1 MPRRRKGA
9 KFEQISQFERGRIVG
24 HREAGLSYRAVAA
37 RVQRNSSTIMRVS
50 KQWTDEG
57 RTARK
62 SGSGPR
68 NVTSAR
74 DDRRLVRMAQT
85 DRTASS
91 RQLAAQLSN
100 ATGVSLCASSIRRR
114 LLQREL
120 RARIP
125 LYRIPLTQ
133 NHRHLRLQWVNG
145 HRSWRADWQQVVF
158 SDESRFNLW
167 HHDGRIRVRRY
178 AGKRHIPECIIER
191 YSGRTPGFM
200 VWGAIA
206 YHERSQLLRIEGNLN
221 STRYINEVLQP
232 QAIPFLQGLP
242 RAVFQQHNARPH
254 VAKTVKSYLDSQQV
268 QLLPWPAYSPDMPP
282 IEHVWDIVGRR
293 LSRDLRPI
301 ASTDE
306 FWLRIQ
312 TIWNTLPQ
320 VDIQNLFNS
329 MPRRVAALNAARGVH
344 TKY

>member
-9 KFEQISQFERGRIVG
+9 KFEQISEFEQGRIVG
-24 HREAGLSYRAVAA
+24 LCEAGLSYRAVAA

-50 KQWTDEG
+50 KQWTDED

-91 RQLAAQLSN
+91 RQLAAQWST
-100 ATGVSLCASSIRRR
+100 ATGVSLSAPSIRRL
-114 LLQREL
+114 LLQRGL

-133 NHRHLRLQWVNG
+133 NHHRLRLQWANV

-158 SDESRFNLW
+158 SDKSRFNLW
-167 HHDGRIRVRRY
+167 HHDDRIRVSITWTITIATNCGQFEQYPIR
-178 AGKRHIPECIIER
+178 KRSFTVPS
-191 YSGRTPGFM
+191 YS
-200 VWGAIA
+200 
-206 YHERSQLLRIEGNLN
+206 
-221 STRYINEVLQP
+221 
-232 QAIPFLQGLP
+232 FLQGLP
-242 RAVFQQHNARPH
+242 GAVFQQDNAHPH
-254 VAKTVKSYLDSQQV
+254 DAKTVKSYLDSQQV
-268 QLLPWPAYSPDMPP
+268 QLLPWPAYSPDMSP

-293 LSRDLRPI
+293 LARDLRPVT
-301 ASTDE
+301 STDE
-306 FWLRIQ
+306 LWLRIQ

-320 VDIQNLFNS
+320 ADIQSL
-329 MPRRVAALNAARGVH
+329 
-344 TKY
+344 

>member
-1 MPRRRKGA
+1 MPCRRKGA
-9 KFEQISQFERGRIVG
+9 KFEQISEFERGKIVG
-24 HREAGLSYRAVAA
+24 LREAGLSYRAVAA
-37 RVQRNSSTIMRVS
+37 RVQRNNSTIMRVS

-62 SGSGPR
+62 SGSGAR
-68 NVTSAR
+68 NVTSAP

-91 RQLAAQLSN
+91 RQLAAHW
-100 ATGVSLCASSIRRR
+100 
-114 LLQREL
+114 
-120 RARIP
+120 
-125 LYRIPLTQ
+125 IPLTQ
-133 NHRHLRLQWVNG
+133 NHRHLQLQWANV
-145 HRSWRADWQQVVF
+145 HRSWRADWQQVIF

-167 HHDGRIRVRRY
+167 HHDGRIRVMRY
-178 AGKRHIPECIIER
+178 AGERHIPECNIER
-191 YSGRTPGFM
+191 HSKRTPGVM

-206 YHERSQLLRIEGNLN
+206 YHGRSQLLRIVGNLN

-242 RAVFQQHNARPH
+242 GAVFQQDNARPH

-268 QLLPWPAYSPDMPP
+268 QLLSWPAYSPDMSP
-282 IEHVWDIVGRR
+282 IEHMWDIVGGR
-293 LSRDLRPI
+293 LARDLRPVV
-301 ASTDE
+301 STDE
-306 FWLRIQ
+306 LWLRIQ

-320 VDIQNLFNS
+320 ADIQNLFNP
-329 MPRRVAALNAARGVH
+329 MPRRVAALIASCGGH

>member
-9 KFEQISQFERGRIVG
+9 KFEQISEFERDRIVG
-24 HREAGLSYRAVAA
+24 LHEAGMSYHAVAA

-57 RTARK
+57 RTAWK

-85 DRTASS
+85 DRIASS
-91 RQLAAQLSN
+91 RQLAAQWST
-100 ATGVSLCASSIRRR
+100 ATGVLLCASSIRKR
-114 LLQREL
+114 LLQRGL

-133 NHRHLRLQWVNG
+133 NHRSLRLQWANV
-145 HRSWRADWQQVVF
+145 HRSWRADWQHVVF

-178 AGKRHIPECIIER
+178 AGERHIPECIIER
-191 YSGRTPGFM
+191 YSGRTPGVM

-206 YHERSQLLRIEGNLN
+206 YHGRSQLLRIVGNLN
-221 STRYINEVLQP
+221 STRSINEALQP
-232 QAIPFLQGLP
+232 QAIPSCKDCQEL
-242 RAVFQQHNARPH
+242 
-254 VAKTVKSYLDSQQV
+254 
-268 QLLPWPAYSPDMPP
+268 YSSRIMPV
-282 IEHVWDIVGRR
+282 HMSRR
-293 LSRDLRPI
+293 LPNPILIRSRYSLFI
-301 ASTDE
+301 G
-306 FWLRIQ
+306 LRIPWICHRLNMCGISLGGVSLVIFVLLLRQ
-312 TIWNTLPQ
+312 TNFGCAYKQYGI
-320 VDIQNLFNS
+320 LFCKQIFKICLT
-329 MPRRVAALNAARGVH
+329 PCRVV
-344 TKY
+344 